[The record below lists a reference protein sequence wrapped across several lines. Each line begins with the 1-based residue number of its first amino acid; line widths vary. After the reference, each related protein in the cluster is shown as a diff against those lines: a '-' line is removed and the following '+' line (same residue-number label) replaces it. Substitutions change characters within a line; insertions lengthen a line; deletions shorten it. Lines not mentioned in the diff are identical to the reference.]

1 MKKVIINN
9 RVYQMEKK
17 KLKGL
22 FDIGKKYVSLGIYAV
37 EKDNIIE
44 NLKKSLS
51 EKNLVI
57 DNLKDNLNE
66 TTNKLSNLKDLE
78 DIELEK
84 DLQILDLEEE
94 IENLKAQ
101 LKKLQ

>member
-17 KLKGL
+17 RLKGL

-44 NLKKSLS
+44 MKRDIIPSKTKLK
-51 EKNLVI
+51 
-57 DNLKDNLNE
+57 
-66 TTNKLSNLKDLE
+66 
-78 DIELEK
+78 
-84 DLQILDLEEE
+84 EE
-94 IENLKAQ
+94 IRKYKSQGYKVYSNG
-101 LKKLQ
+101 